1 MFLVWAD
8 GIRPCFRAGFA
19 CPYRMN
25 HVPHV
30 GGWNP
35 PVFSGRLCLPLQDE
49 PCSSCGR
56 LNSIVF
62 VGADGIRPYFRAGF
76 ARPYRM
82 NHVPCVGGWN
92 PPIFSGRLCLPL
104 QDEPCPSC
112 GRLNSIV
119 FVGADGIRPYF
130 RAGFARPYR
139 MNHVP
144 HVGGWNPPVF
154 SGRLCL
160 PLRDEPC
167 PLCGRLNS
175 IVFVGA
181 DGIRPYFRAG
191 FARPYRMNHVPCVGG
206 WNPPVFSGRLCP
218 PLQDELCSLC
228 GRMESARI
236 FGQALPAPTVYGWRN
251 PSSIFRSVF
260 NVTISGQLQF

>member
-1 MFLVWAD
+1 MSLVW
-8 GIRPCFRAGFA
+8 
-19 CPYRMN
+19 
-25 HVPHV
+25 
-30 GGWNP
+30 
-35 PVFSGRLCLPLQDE
+35 
-49 PCSSCGR
+49 
-56 LNSIVF
+56 
-62 VGADGIRPYFRAGF
+62 
-76 ARPYRM
+76 
-82 NHVPCVGGWN
+82 
-92 PPIFSGRLCLPL
+92 
-104 QDEPCPSC
+104 
-112 GRLNSIV
+112 
-119 FVGADGIRPYF
+119 ADGIRPYF

-191 FARPYRMNHVPCVGG
+191 FVCPYRMNHVPCVGG

-236 FGQALPAPTVYGWRN
+236 FGRLCLPLQDELCSLCGRVESAHIFGQALPAPTG
-251 PSSIFRSVF
+251 
-260 NVTISGQLQF
+260 